1 MSSFGILNTKQNCD
15 ITKKIIALT
24 ALLALGVGFSANAQ
38 QKKVTPK
45 AATTV
50 VALPTTESAIA
61 AAAKKNVATLNGV
74 IALKDNEKQ
83 MFQGLFETKY
93 KMLNRVAAEGNKEEA
108 KQQVYT
114 SIDGKLRAYFKA
126 DSMALLEAK
135 PAILKELTHE

>member
-1 MSSFGILNTKQNCD
+1 M
-15 ITKKIIALT
+15 KKIIALT
-24 ALLALGVGFSANAQ
+24 ALLTIGVGFSANAQ
-38 QKKVTPK
+38 QKKATPK

-61 AAAKKNVATLNGV
+61 TAAKKNVTSLNSVVTLN
-74 IALKDNEKQ
+74 DSEKQ

-93 KMLNRVAAEGNKEEA
+93 KMLNRVAAEGDKAEA
-108 KQQVYT
+108 KQNVYA

-126 DSMALLEAK
+126 DKMALLEAK